1 MSILFRSA
9 FEMAKGIK
17 KGELTSSEVLEF
29 YLKRIEQYNPSINA
43 VVQLDSVRALSRAKE
58 ADAAAARSKLPA
70 CGWGRVAGMHC
81 NNLKKSVCIGWL
93 LWWEA
98 KVPAIEFPLS
108 LKKYFLPDPWRTI

>member
-81 NNLKKSVCIGWL
+81 NNLL